1 MNSRL
6 KSLANRIRNDL
17 VELERV
23 LQRVENGWEIAS
35 RQGDDYY
42 RDSVALNLHG
52 WYSGLERIFVLIAET
67 LDGKLPKGEN
77 WHQTLLIQMTE
88 EVSGIRPAVIS
99 EQSSERLAD
108 YRGFRHIV
116 RNVYTFQ
123 FDPAK
128 MEKLVLGVP
137 GVYNIVKAEL
147 LAFASFLER

>member
-1 MNSRL
+1 M
-6 KSLANRIRNDL
+6 
-17 VELERV
+17 
-23 LQRVENGWEIAS
+23 
-35 RQGDDYY
+35 
-42 RDSVALNLHG
+42 
-52 WYSGLERIFVLIAET
+52 LIAET

-77 WHQTLLIQMTE
+77 WHQTLLVQMTD

-99 EQSSERLAD
+99 EQSCGQLAD

-128 MEKLVLGVP
+128 MEKLVVGAP
-137 GVYNIVKAEL
+137 GVFNIVEAEL

>member
-77 WHQTLLIQMTE
+77 WHQTLLFYSNRDEQDIQDKNLFSLILSILYIPVKTFAWPTN
-88 EVSGIRPAVIS
+88 RA
-99 EQSSERLAD
+99 SSL
-108 YRGFRHIV
+108 F
-116 RNVYTFQ
+116 
-123 FDPAK
+123 K
-128 MEKLVLGVP
+128 
-137 GVYNIVKAEL
+137 
-147 LAFASFLER
+147 